1 MNNQPPLQ
9 GHALYGLLFFVLMAL
24 LSPQWLAVTPAAS
37 ASASLS
43 NQLSARPHA
52 MQSANTQ
59 ITIDPANPSE
69 NEAIAITVSGM
80 WHNGCVPTYQFHHV
94 EENTI
99 YLQAVL
105 PPSDAICLDVLTAWD
120 FTVEIGLLP
129 TGDYIVPF
137 TIVMND
143 GTPISETTARFTV
156 TSASIQQPTATP
168 TTSSQDN
175 RIFLPYLEK

>member
-1 MNNQPPLQ
+1 MNSKPPLER
-9 GHALYGLLFFVLMAL
+9 HALHGLLLFVLMAL
-24 LSPQWLAVTPAAS
+24 CLPQWLAITPAAS
-37 ASASLS
+37 ASVS
-43 NQLSARPHA
+43 
-52 MQSANTQ
+52 TQ
-59 ITIDPANPSE
+59 IAIDPANPSE
-69 NEAIAITVSGM
+69 NEAITITASSM
-80 WHNGCVPTYQFHHV
+80 WDNGCVPSYHFHHV

-105 PPSDAICLDVLTAWD
+105 PASDAICLDVLTAWE

-129 TGDYIVPF
+129 AGDYIIPF

-143 GTPISETTARFTV
+143 GTPISDTTARFTI

-168 TTSSQDN
+168 TTNSQDN